1 MQFLKNIDSLRAKK
15 DILIFKKFV
24 KNHNIVLRKVL
35 AVLDE
40 SGMTRLQ
47 TNINSCVTKVNIL
60 DIC

>member
-24 KNHNIVLRKVL
+24 KDHNIVLRKVL

-40 SGMTRLQ
+40 SGMT
-47 TNINSCVTKVNIL
+47 
-60 DIC
+60 